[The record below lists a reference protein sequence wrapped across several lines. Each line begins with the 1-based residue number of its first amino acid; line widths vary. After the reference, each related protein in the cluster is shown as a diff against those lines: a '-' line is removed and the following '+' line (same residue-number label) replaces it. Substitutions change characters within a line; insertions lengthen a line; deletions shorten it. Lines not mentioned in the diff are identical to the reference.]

1 MQFLSISFQK
11 KKKKIMHFCLLL
23 QFKNNDFFS
32 PKTHSIT
39 ILMHR
44 LATSLYLYITNK
56 WSIVFNTTVLRLHHV
71 SSHVIPIFFFLFV
84 LQFENGFCKFQNY
97 SNSCIINSS
106 PIINP
111 SPLLIYLLPLSSL
124 TQSLFSLKEKNK

>member
-1 MQFLSISFQK
+1 MCNFFQYLF

-23 QFKNNDFFS
+23 QFKNNDFFF

-56 WSIVFNTTVLRLHHV
+56 WSIVFNTTVLKLHHV

-106 PIINP
+106 PIINLYNKSQP
-111 SPLLIYLLPLSSL
+111 TSYLFTSTIKPNPKP
-124 TQSLFSLKEKNK
+124 F